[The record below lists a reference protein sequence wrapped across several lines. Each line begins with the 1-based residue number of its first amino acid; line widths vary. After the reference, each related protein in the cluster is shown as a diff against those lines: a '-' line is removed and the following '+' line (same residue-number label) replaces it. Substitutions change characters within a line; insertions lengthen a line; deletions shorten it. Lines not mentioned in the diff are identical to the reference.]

1 MARPPK
7 MGLDYFPLDVNFLND
22 LKTKKLVRSFGASAV
37 AVALDVLTNIYKD
50 NGYYAECDDDFIFL
64 IADDLKLEEEYT
76 KNVIKKMVEVDFFNK
91 NLYENHKILTSIG
104 IQKRYI
110 LASGRRVRSKIN
122 SVYDLINTQNE
133 EFMLTETEFM
143 YTETPENDSLCIQ
156 KYTKE
161 KKIKENK
168 RNKIKEEVQEEKN
181 EAENLSDE
189 PATTTAQKKI
199 SEIFVF
205 YENHFGMTSDYIRQS
220 IIKWCNDLN
229 PELVKRALEIAVEE
243 NVLKFRYA
251 NAILV
256 DWANKGIDTLEKA
269 LAENNR
275 RKQPKQYNKAR
286 GFVENVPDW
295 ANRPQQPKQEKP
307 IDESIRND
315 LAEKI
320 ARLKT
325 SKGAENEQNRIYN

>member
-7 MGLDYFPLDVNFLND
+7 VGLDYFPLDVNFLND
-22 LKTKKLVRSFGASAV
+22 LKTKKIVRSYGASAV
-37 AVALDVLTNIYKD
+37 AVALNVFINIYRD
-50 NGYYAECDDDFIFL
+50 NGYYAECDDDFTFL
-64 IADDLKLEEEYT
+64 IADELKLDEEYT

-122 SVYDLINTQNE
+122 SVYDLINTVSD
-133 EFMLTETEFM
+133 EFMLTETEFL
-143 YTETPENDSLCIQ
+143 YTETPENDSFCIH

-161 KKIKENK
+161 KK
-168 RNKIKEEVQEEKN
+168 RNKIKEDVTEEKN
-181 EAENLSDE
+181 EIENLADE
-189 PATTTAQKKI
+189 PTTTTAQKNI
-199 SEIFVF
+199 SEVFVF

-229 PELVKRALEIAVEE
+229 PALVKRALEIAVEE

-256 DWANKGIDTLEKA
+256 DWANKRIDTLEKA

-275 RKQPKQYNKAR
+275 RQQPKQYNKTR

-295 ANRPQQPKQEKP
+295 ANGTQQPKQEKP
-307 IDESIRND
+307 IDEGARND

>member
-7 MGLDYFPLDVNFLND
+7 VGLDYFPLDVNFLND
-22 LKTKKLVRSFGASAV
+22 LKTKKIVRSYGASAV
-37 AVALDVLTNIYKD
+37 AVALNVFINIYRD

-64 IADDLKLEEEYT
+64 IADELKLDEEYT
-76 KNVIKKMVEVDFFNK
+76 KNVIKKMVEVDFFDK

-104 IQKRYI
+104 IQNRYV
-110 LASGRRVRSKIN
+110 LASGRRVRTKIN
-122 SVYDLINTQNE
+122 VVYDLINPKND

-143 YTETPENDSLCIQ
+143 YTETQENEGLCIQ
-156 KYTKE
+156 KYAKE
-161 KKIKENK
+161 KKRKE
-168 RNKIKEEVQEEKN
+168 IEAVEENDESEKL
-181 EAENLSDE
+181 ADE
-189 PATTTAQKKI
+189 PAATTARKQI
-199 SEIFVF
+199 SDVLNF
-205 YENHFGMTSDYIRQS
+205 YENHFGMLSDYIRQS
-220 IIKWCNDLN
+220 ILKWCNDLN
-229 PELVKRALEIAVEE
+229 PDLVKRALEIAVEE

-275 RKQPKQYNKAR
+275 RQQPKQYNKPR

-307 IDESIRND
+307 IDEGARND
-315 LAEKI
+315 LAEQI
-320 ARLKT
+320 AKLKT
-325 SKGAENEQNRIYN
+325 SKGAKNE

>member
-1 MARPPK
+1 MASPPK

-122 SVYDLINTQNE
+122 SVYDLVNTQND

-143 YTETPENDSLCIQ
+143 YTEIPENDSFCQQ

-168 RNKIKEEVQEEKN
+168 RNKIKEAVEEKN
-181 EAENLSDE
+181 EIENLADE
-189 PATTTAQKKI
+189 PTATTAQKQI
-199 SEIFVF
+199 SEIYNF
-205 YENHFGMTSDYIRQS
+205 YENHFGMMSDYIRQS
-220 IIKWCNDLN
+220 IIKWCDDLN
-229 PELVKRALEIAVEE
+229 PTLVKRALEISVED
-243 NVLKFRYA
+243 NVLKFRYP
-251 NAILV
+251 NAILL

-269 LAENNR
+269 VAEGNARQRAKQNN
-275 RKQPKQYNKAR
+275 YNRPR
-286 GFVENVPDW
+286 GFVENVPEW
-295 ANRPQQPKQEKP
+295 ANRPQQPKQP
-307 IDESIRND
+307 TQIDETTRND
-315 LAEKI
+315 LAEQI

-325 SKGAENEQNRIYN
+325 SKGAKNE

>member
-7 MGLDYFPLDVNFLND
+7 VGLDYFPLDVNFLND
-22 LKTKKLVRSFGASAV
+22 LKTKKIVRSYGASAV
-37 AVALDVLTNIYKD
+37 AVALNVFINIYRD
-50 NGYYAECDDDFIFL
+50 NGYYAECDDDFTFL
-64 IADDLKLEEEYT
+64 IADELKLDEEYT
-76 KNVIKKMVEVDFFNK
+76 KNVIKKMVEVDFFDK

-104 IQKRYI
+104 IQNRYV
-110 LASGRRVRSKIN
+110 LASGRRVHTKIN
-122 SVYDLINTQNE
+122 KVYDLVNTKKE

-143 YTETPENDSLCIQ
+143 YTETPENESLCIQ

-168 RNKIKEEVQEEKN
+168 RNKIKEEVEEEKN
-181 EAENLSDE
+181 EIENLADE
-189 PATTTAQKKI
+189 PPTTTTQKKI
-199 SEIFVF
+199 SEVFVF
-205 YENHFGMTSDYIRQS
+205 YENHFGMMSDYIRQS
-220 IIKWCNDLN
+220 ILKWCNDLN
-229 PELVKRALEIAVEE
+229 PELVKRALEISVEE

-275 RKQPKQYNKAR
+275 RQQPKQYNKPR
-286 GFVENVPDW
+286 VFVENVPDW
-295 ANRPQQPKQEKP
+295 ANRPQQPKQETK
-307 IDESIRND
+307 IDEGVRND

-320 ARLKT
+320 AMLKT
-325 SKGAENEQNRIYN
+325 SKGAKNEQN

>member
-7 MGLDYFPLDVNFLND
+7 VGLDYFPLDVNFLND
-22 LKTKKLVRSFGASAV
+22 LKTKKIVRSYGASAV
-37 AVALDVLTNIYKD
+37 AVALNVFINIYRD
-50 NGYYAECDDDFIFL
+50 NGYYAECDDDFTFL
-64 IADDLKLEEEYT
+64 IADELKLDEEYT
-76 KNVIKKMVEVDFFNK
+76 KNVIKKMIEVDFFDK

-104 IQKRYI
+104 IQNRYV
-110 LASGRRVRSKIN
+110 LASGRRVHTKIN
-122 SVYDLINTQNE
+122 VVFDLINPKNDK
-133 EFMLTETEFM
+133 FMSTETEFM
-143 YTETPENDSLCIQ
+143 YTETPKNNSLCIQ

-161 KKIKENK
+161 KKRKEKK
-168 RNKIKEEVQEEKN
+168 RKEIEVVEENN
-181 EAENLSDE
+181 EIENLADE
-189 PATTTAQKKI
+189 PAATTEQKQI
-199 SEIFVF
+199 SDVLNF

-229 PELVKRALEIAVEE
+229 PALVKRALEIAVEE

-275 RKQPKQYNKAR
+275 RQQPKQYSKPR

-307 IDESIRND
+307 IDESVRND

-325 SKGAENEQNRIYN
+325 SKGAENEKN

>member
-7 MGLDYFPLDVNFLND
+7 TGLDYFPLDVNFLND

-50 NGYYAECDDDFIFL
+50 NGYYAECDEDFIFL
-64 IADDLKLEEEYT
+64 IADDLKLDEEYV

-110 LASGRRVRSKIN
+110 LASGRRVRTKIN
-122 SVYDLINTQNE
+122 VVFDLINTQNN
-133 EFMLTETEFM
+133 EFMLTETEFLH
-143 YTETPENDSLCIQ
+143 TETPENDSFCIQ

-161 KKIKENK
+161 KK

-181 EAENLSDE
+181 EIENLADE
-189 PATTTAQKKI
+189 PTATTAQKNI
-199 SEIFVF
+199 SEVFVF

-229 PELVKRALEIAVEE
+229 PALVKRALEIAVEE

-256 DWANKGIDTLEKA
+256 DWANKGINTLEKA

-275 RKQPKQYNKAR
+275 RQQPKQYSKPR

-307 IDESIRND
+307 IDEGVRND
-315 LAEKI
+315 LAEQI
-320 ARLKT
+320 AKLKT
-325 SKGAENEQNRIYN
+325 SKGAENEQN

>member
-50 NGYYAECDDDFIFL
+50 NGYYAECDEDFIFL
-64 IADDLKLEEEYT
+64 IADDLKLDEEYA
-76 KNVIKKMVEVDFFNK
+76 KNVIEKMVDVDFFNK

-133 EFMLTETEFM
+133 EFMLTETEFLH
-143 YTETPENDSLCIQ
+143 TETPETDSFCIQ

-161 KKIKENK
+161 KK
-168 RNKIKEEVQEEKN
+168 RNKIKEDVTEEKN
-181 EAENLSDE
+181 EIKNLADE
-189 PATTTAQKKI
+189 PTATTAQKNI
-199 SEIFVF
+199 SEVFVF

-229 PELVKRALEIAVEE
+229 PALVKRALEIAVEE

-275 RKQPKQYNKAR
+275 RQQPKQYNKPR

-295 ANRPQQPKQEKP
+295 ANRPQQPKQGKP
-307 IDESIRND
+307 IDEDAIND

-325 SKGAENEQNRIYN
+325 SKGAENEQN

>member
-1 MARPPK
+1 

-133 EFMLTETEFM
+133 EFMLTETEFLHA
-143 YTETPENDSLCIQ
+143 ETPENDSFCIQ

-161 KKIKENK
+161 KKRKEKK
-168 RNKIKEEVQEEKN
+168 RNKIKEDVTEEKN
-181 EAENLSDE
+181 EIKNLADE
-189 PATTTAQKKI
+189 PTATTAQKNI
-199 SEIFVF
+199 SEVFVF

-220 IIKWCNDLN
+220 IIKWCDDLN
-229 PELVKRALEIAVEE
+229 PALVKRALEIAVEE

-275 RKQPKQYNKAR
+275 RQQSKQYSKPR

-295 ANRPQQPKQEKP
+295 ANRPQQHKQEKP
-307 IDESIRND
+307 IDEGIRND

-325 SKGAENEQNRIYN
+325 SKGAENEKN

>member
-7 MGLDYFPLDVNFLND
+7 TGLDYFPLDVNFLND
-22 LKTKKLVRSFGASAV
+22 LKTKKVVRSYGASAV
-37 AVALDVLTNIYKD
+37 AVALSVFTNIYKD
-50 NGYYAECDDDFIFL
+50 NGYYAECDEDFIFL
-64 IADDLKLEEEYT
+64 IADELKLDEEYT
-76 KNVIKKMVEVDFFNK
+76 KKVIEKMIEVDFFDK

-122 SVYDLINTQNE
+122 SVYDLINTQND
-133 EFMLTETEFM
+133 EFMLTETQFL
-143 YTETPENDSLCIQ
+143 YTETPENDSLCQQ

-181 EAENLSDE
+181 EAENLADE
-189 PATTTAQKKI
+189 PPTTTAQKKI
-199 SEIFVF
+199 SEAFIF
-205 YENHFGMTSDYIRQS
+205 YENHFGMMSDYIRQS
-220 IIKWCNDLN
+220 ILKWCKELT

-251 NAILV
+251 NAILL

-275 RKQPKQYNKAR
+275 RQQPKQYNKPR
-286 GFVENVPDW
+286 GFVENVPEW

-307 IDESIRND
+307 IDEATKQS
-315 LAEKI
+315 LAEQISK
-320 ARLKT
+320 LKT
-325 SKGAENEQNRIYN
+325 SKGVKT

>member
-7 MGLDYFPLDVNFLND
+7 VGLDYFPLDVNFLND
-22 LKTKKLVRSFGASAV
+22 LKTKKIVRSYGASAV
-37 AVALDVLTNIYKD
+37 AVALNVFINIYRD

-64 IADDLKLEEEYT
+64 IADELKLDEEYT
-76 KNVIKKMVEVDFFNK
+76 KNVIKKMVEVDFFDK

-104 IQKRYI
+104 IQNRYV
-110 LASGRRVRSKIN
+110 LASGRRVRAKIN
-122 SVYDLINTQNE
+122 VVYDLINPKND
-133 EFMLTETEFM
+133 EFMSTETEFL
-143 YTETPENDSLCIQ
+143 YTETSENENLCIQ

-161 KKIKENK
+161 KKRKEKK
-168 RNKIKEEVQEEKN
+168 RNKIKEDVTEEKN
-181 EAENLSDE
+181 EIENLADE
-189 PATTTAQKKI
+189 PPTTTTQKKI
-199 SEIFVF
+199 SEVFVF
-205 YENHFGMTSDYIRQS
+205 YENHFGMMSEYIRQS
-220 IIKWCNDLN
+220 ILKWCNDLN

-275 RKQPKQYNKAR
+275 RQQPKQYNKPR

-307 IDESIRND
+307 IDEGARND

>member
-50 NGYYAECDDDFIFL
+50 NGYYAECDEDFIFL
-64 IADDLKLEEEYT
+64 IADDLKLDEEYT
-76 KNVIKKMVEVDFFNK
+76 KNVIEKMVEVDFFNK

-122 SVYDLINTQNE
+122 SVYDLINTVSD
-133 EFMLTETEFM
+133 EFMSTETEFL
-143 YTETPENDSLCIQ
+143 YAETPENDSFCIQ

-161 KKIKENK
+161 KKRKEKK
-168 RNKIKEEVQEEKN
+168 RNKIKEEVEEEKN
-181 EAENLSDE
+181 EIENLADE
-189 PATTTAQKKI
+189 PTATTAQKNI
-199 SEIFVF
+199 SEVFVF

-229 PELVKRALEIAVEE
+229 PALVKRALEIAVEE

-275 RKQPKQYNKAR
+275 RQQPKQYSNPR
-286 GFVENVPDW
+286 GFVESVPDW
-295 ANRPQQPKQEKP
+295 ANRPQQPKQENP
-307 IDESIRND
+307 IDEGAIND

-325 SKGAENEQNRIYN
+325 SKGAENEKN

>member
-7 MGLDYFPLDVNFLND
+7 VGLDYFPLDVNFLND
-22 LKTKKLVRSFGASAV
+22 LKTKKIVRSYGASAV
-37 AVALDVLTNIYKD
+37 AVALNVFINIYRD

-64 IADDLKLEEEYT
+64 ITDELKLDEEYT
-76 KNVIKKMVEVDFFNK
+76 KNVIKKMVEVDFFDK

-104 IQKRYI
+104 IQNRYI
-110 LASGRRVRSKIN
+110 LASGRRVRTKIN

-133 EFMLTETEFM
+133 EFMLTETEFLH
-143 YTETPENDSLCIQ
+143 TETPENDSFCIQ

-161 KKIKENK
+161 KKRKEKK
-168 RNKIKEEVQEEKN
+168 RNKIKEDVTEEKN
-181 EAENLSDE
+181 EIENLAEE
-189 PATTTAQKKI
+189 PTATTAQKNI
-199 SEIFVF
+199 SEVFIF

-229 PELVKRALEIAVEE
+229 PALVKRALEIAVEE

-275 RKQPKQYNKAR
+275 RQQPKQYSKPR

-295 ANRPQQPKQEKP
+295 ANRPQQPKHEKP
-307 IDESIRND
+307 ID
-315 LAEKI
+315 
-320 ARLKT
+320 
-325 SKGAENEQNRIYN
+325 

>member
-7 MGLDYFPLDVNFLND
+7 VGLDYFPLDVNFLND
-22 LKTKKLVRSFGASAV
+22 LKTKKIVRCYGASAV
-37 AVALDVLTNIYKD
+37 AVALNVFINIYRD
-50 NGYYAECDDDFIFL
+50 NGYYAECDDDFTFL
-64 IADDLKLEEEYT
+64 IADELKLDEEYT

-122 SVYDLINTQNE
+122 SVYDLINTVSD
-133 EFMLTETEFM
+133 EFMLTETEFL

-161 KKIKENK
+161 KK

-181 EAENLSDE
+181 ELENLADE

-199 SEIFVF
+199 SDVLNF
-205 YENHFGMTSDYIRQS
+205 YENHFGMMSDYIRQS
-220 IIKWCNDLN
+220 IMKWCNDLN
-229 PELVKRALEIAVEE
+229 PELVKRSLEISVED
-243 NVLKFRYA
+243 NILKFRYA

-256 DWANKGIDTLEKA
+256 DWAHKGIDTLEKA
-269 LAENNR
+269 LAEGNR
-275 RKQPKQYNKAR
+275 RQQQRTSKQYGKPR
-286 GFVENVPDW
+286 GFVEYVPEW
-295 ANRPQQPKQEKP
+295 TNKPQQPKQEKP
-307 IDESIRND
+307 IDESVRND
-315 LAEKI
+315 LAEQI

-325 SKGAENEQNRIYN
+325 SKGAKNE

>member
-50 NGYYAECDDDFIFL
+50 NGYYAECDEDFIFL
-64 IADDLKLEEEYT
+64 IADDLKLDEEYA
-76 KNVIKKMVEVDFFNK
+76 KNVIEKMVEVDFFNK

-122 SVYDLINTQNE
+122 SVYDLVNTQNE
-133 EFMLTETEFM
+133 EFVLTETEFLH
-143 YTETPENDSLCIQ
+143 TETPENDSFCIQ

-161 KKIKENK
+161 KKRKEKK
-168 RNKIKEEVQEEKN
+168 RNKIKEEEKN
-181 EAENLSDE
+181 EIKNLADE
-189 PATTTAQKKI
+189 PTATTAQKNI
-199 SEIFVF
+199 SDVFVF

-229 PELVKRALEIAVEE
+229 PALVKRALEIAVEE

-269 LAENNR
+269 LAEGNR
-275 RKQPKQYNKAR
+275 RNQQRTPNQYGKPR

-295 ANRPQQPKQEKP
+295 ANRHQQPKQEKP
-307 IDESIRND
+307 IDEGAIND

-325 SKGAENEQNRIYN
+325 SKGAENEKN

>member
-7 MGLDYFPLDVNFLND
+7 VGLDYFPLDVNFLND
-22 LKTKKLVRSFGASAV
+22 LKTKKIVRSYGASAV
-37 AVALDVLTNIYKD
+37 AVALNVFINIYRD
-50 NGYYAECDDDFIFL
+50 NGYYAECDDDFTFL
-64 IADDLKLEEEYT
+64 IADELKLDEEYT
-76 KNVIKKMVEVDFFNK
+76 KNVIKKMVEVDFFDK

-104 IQKRYI
+104 IQNRYV
-110 LASGRRVRSKIN
+110 LASGRRVCTKIN
-122 SVYDLINTQNE
+122 KVYDLVNPKKE
-133 EFMLTETEFM
+133 EFM
-143 YTETPENDSLCIQ
+143 YTETPENESLCIQ
-156 KYTKE
+156 KYAKE

-168 RNKIKEEVQEEKN
+168 RNKIKEEVEEEKN
-181 EAENLSDE
+181 EIENLADE
-189 PATTTAQKKI
+189 PLTTTTQKKI
-199 SEIFVF
+199 SEVFVF
-205 YENHFGMTSDYIRQS
+205 YENHFGMLSDYIRQS
-220 IIKWCNDLN
+220 ILEWCNDLN

-256 DWANKGIDTLEKA
+256 DWANKGIDTLDKA

-275 RKQPKQYNKAR
+275 RQQPKQYNKPR

-307 IDESIRND
+307 IDEGVRND

>member
-50 NGYYAECDDDFIFL
+50 NGYYVECDDDFIFL
-64 IADDLKLEEEYT
+64 IADELKLDEEYT
-76 KNVIKKMVEVDFFNK
+76 KQVIEKMIEVDFFDK

-104 IQKRYI
+104 IQKRYN
-110 LASGRRVRSKIN
+110 LASGRRVRSKIIA
-122 SVYDLINTQNE
+122 VYDLINPVSE
-133 EFMLTETEFM
+133 EFMSTETEFLH
-143 YTETPENDSLCIQ
+143 TETPENESSCIQ

-161 KKIKENK
+161 KKRKEK
-168 RNKIKEEVQEEKN
+168 KVNKIKEAVEEKN
-181 EAENLSDE
+181 EIENLADE
-189 PATTTAQKKI
+189 PTTTTAQKQI
-199 SEIFVF
+199 SDIFNF
-205 YENHFGMTSDYIRQS
+205 YENHFGMASDYIRQS

-229 PELVKRALEIAVEE
+229 PALVKRALEIAVEE

-256 DWANKGIDTLEKA
+256 DWANKGIDTIEKA

-275 RKQPKQYNKAR
+275 RQQPKQYSKPR
-286 GFVENVPDW
+286 GFVENVPEW
-295 ANRPQQPKQEKP
+295 ANRQQPPKQAQP
-307 IDESIRND
+307 IDEATKQS
-315 LAEKI
+315 LAEQISK
-320 ARLKT
+320 LKT
-325 SKGAENEQNRIYN
+325 SKGVKT